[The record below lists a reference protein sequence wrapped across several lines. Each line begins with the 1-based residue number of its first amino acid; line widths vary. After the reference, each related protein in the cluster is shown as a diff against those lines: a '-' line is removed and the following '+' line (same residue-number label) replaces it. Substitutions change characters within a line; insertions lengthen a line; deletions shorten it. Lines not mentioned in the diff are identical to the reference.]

1 MATYIAVGD
10 VKSPTISGAYNVWLK
25 MKKTRMTGAPPL
37 ATHVYDL
44 PDVPWVMYYKGSY
57 SVHGTYWHDNFGSQ
71 RSAGC
76 TNVTQGDAKFIFD
89 LVNPVIGNLDSI
101 RSTAENP
108 GTVVNNHY

>member
-1 MATYIAVGD
+1 
-10 VKSPTISGAYNVWLK
+10 
-25 MKKTRMTGAPPL
+25 MTGAPPL

-76 TNVTQGDAKFIFD
+76 TNVTQGDAKFIFNLTSPD
-89 LVNPVIGNLDSI
+89 IGTLNSV
-101 RSTAENP
+101 RSTINNP
-108 GTVVNNHY
+108 GVVVNNHY